1 VCPFTRVVAAA
12 TQSTRP
18 VSPMTRNPS
27 GIPTS
32 PASSV
37 ATRDPPI
44 VVATR
49 DPIAVNTIH
58 STIPKTSTLGEIPMQ
73 EAFTGT
79 GRPGRTMCQF
89 GPQSECRRSK
99 DRFTEDPVGNPA
111 IACHPRISGGVGIA
125 KREGIRWIITRV

>member
-1 VCPFTRVVAAA
+1 
-12 TQSTRP
+12 
-18 VSPMTRNPS
+18 MTRNPS

-49 DPIAVNTIH
+49 DPIAVNTIR
-58 STIPKTSTLGEIPMQ
+58 STIPKTSTLVETQMQ
-73 EAFTGT
+73 AASTGT
-79 GRPGRTMCQF
+79 GRPGRTMYQF
-89 GPQSECRRSK
+89 GPRNGCHRNR
-99 DRFTEDPVGNPA
+99 DRFTEDPAGNPA

-125 KREGIRWIITRV
+125 KLEGIRWIIIRV